1 MPVTIDERER
11 RRNLHFLS
19 HPLLW
24 PQYPLLPLVRSRP
37 GCGVEYGVMCDL
49 LEVYGIPGYSAS
61 VFIANILML
70 PNKLDDFLALPK
82 EVFDTAEEVFAAG
95 WRVD

>member
-1 MPVTIDERER
+1 MFVTADEAER

-24 PQYPLLPLVRSRP
+24 PQYPLLPLIRNRP
-37 GCGVEYGVMCDL
+37 GCDEEYGVMCDL
-49 LEVYGIPGYSAS
+49 LDVYGVPGFSAT
-61 VFIANILML
+61 VFFGNILML
-70 PNKLDDFLALPK
+70 PNKLEDFLALPK
-82 EVFDTAEEVFAAG
+82 EVFDTPEEVFEAG